1 MTYKRTLPEDAPQR
15 TPYQFVLFLLLAALV
30 GWTALRALLIYS
42 FVPPPHFTPE
52 LGDVLWR
59 GFQRDAFVALI
70 LLVPVLAWFLVV
82 PQRWYI
88 ERWQRFF
95 FWLVAALVFLS
106 HVTLLATEY
115 FFFAEFHKR
124 FDGAAVSLGLQPE
137 QALTLLP
144 KTAAWWLAGCV
155 VVASLFLVIAKRR
168 YTSMWLAT
176 SSAWKRIGWFLL
188 TLGLVGGLYY
198 TLNLN
203 VPIYAHDSALNEIAN
218 NGLLSLAQAVRNHEQ
233 NDAAVQLALARVEL
247 QPDPPFAVTGTI
259 RKHEAFTSKLVES
272 RHVYVWLPPSYEQA
286 PDKRYPVIYAND
298 GQNQFDPRLSFIG
311 VDWALDETMTRLI
324 ADKKVREAIIVAVGN
339 TPRRLQEY
347 VPQKAVLS
355 ALDTPREAAMRKLA
369 KESNLNLDEASWRL
383 SNDYLKFLVS
393 ELKPFI
399 DAEYRTYANRDNTFI
414 MGSSAGA
421 MISLYAVSEYPDV
434 FGGAAC
440 ISTHWPLA
448 DGLLVEYFKDQ
459 LPDPAT
465 HRLYFDFGT
474 ETLDKNYEPYQLKLD
489 AARELRGYQR
499 GTNWMTCKFKGA
511 EHSEKAWRKRAH
523 VPLEFL
529 LGKPATDK

>member
-1 MTYKRTLPEDAPQR
+1 MAYKPTLPEDVPQR
-15 TPYQFVLFLLLAALV
+15 TPYRFVLFLLLAALT
-30 GWTALRALLIYS
+30 GWTALRALLIAH

-52 LGDVLWR
+52 LGHVLWR
-59 GFQRDAFVALI
+59 GLQRDALVALI
-70 LLVPVLAWFLVV
+70 LIVPVLGWFLVV

-95 FWLVAALVFLS
+95 FWLLTALVVLV

-124 FDGAAVSLGLQPE
+124 FDGAAVSLAQQPE
-137 QALTLLP
+137 QALILLP
-144 KTAAWWLAGCV
+144 KSAPWWLAGCV
-155 VVASLFLVIAKRR
+155 AVTGLFLVIAKRR
-168 YTSMWLAT
+168 YSSMWLAT
-176 SSAWKRIGWFLL
+176 SSGWKRIGCFLL
-188 TLGLVGGLYY
+188 ALGLIGGLAY
-198 TLNLN
+198 TLKLDA
-203 VPIYAHDSALNEIAN
+203 PIFQHDRNLNEIAN

-233 NDAAVQLALARVEL
+233 SDAAVQIALARMEL
-247 QPDPPFAVTGTI
+247 QADPPFAVTGTI
-259 RKHEAFTSKLVES
+259 RKHEAFASKFVDS
-272 RHVYVWLPPSYEQA
+272 RHVHVWLPPSYEQS
-286 PDKRYPVIYAND
+286 PDQRYPVIYAND

-324 ADKKVREAIIVAVGN
+324 KEKKVREAIIVAVWN

-347 VPQKAVLS
+347 LPQKAVLS
-355 ALDTPREAAMRKLA
+355 AIGTPREAAMQKLA
-369 KESNLNLDEASWRL
+369 KESNLRLDEQDWRL
-383 SNDYLKFLVS
+383 SNDYLRFLTE

-399 DAEYRTYANRDNTFI
+399 DAEYHTAADRDNTFI

-474 ETLDKNYEPYQLKLD
+474 ETLDKNYEPYQLKMDD
-489 AARELRGYQR
+489 ALELRGYQR

-511 EHSEKAWRKRAH
+511 EHSEKAWRRRVH

-529 LGKPATDK
+529 LGKPETEK